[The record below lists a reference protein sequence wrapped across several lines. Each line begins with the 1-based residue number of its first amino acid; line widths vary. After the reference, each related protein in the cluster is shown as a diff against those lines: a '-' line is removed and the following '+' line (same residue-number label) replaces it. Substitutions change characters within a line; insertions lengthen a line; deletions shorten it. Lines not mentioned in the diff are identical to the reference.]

1 MENSEVRRELS
12 RLIGISVATLAIVVV
27 IVIAGIML
35 FRANLTFD
43 YRAVEEKFPV
53 YEEGM
58 LSSTRS
64 DIIKIIEQEYK
75 NPRSALEYSDGVK
88 EPWCADFVSWVY
100 NSAGHKF
107 NNPASKG
114 WRIPGVKTLQEYF
127 IEEERWHDKES
138 GSIPEPGD
146 VVIYDGGIF
155 GQHTNIVV
163 SVYYDEITTI
173 GGNENGKIM
182 MHKVDYNDGRYGI
195 LGYGSAE

>member
-1 MENSEVRRELS
+1 MDNSEVRKELS
-12 RLIGISVATLAIVVV
+12 RLIGISVATIAIVAV
-27 IVIAGIML
+27 IIIAGIML

-53 YEEGM
+53 YEEGQ
-58 LSSTRS
+58 LSQTRY

-100 NSAGHKF
+100 NSAGNK
-107 NNPASKG
+107 NKNPASQG
-114 WRIPGVKTLQEYF
+114 WRIPGVATLKEYF
-127 IEEERWHDKES
+127 EEEDRWHDKES
-138 GSIPEPGD
+138 GSIPEVGD
-146 VVIYDGGIF
+146 VIIYDGGIF

-182 MHKVDYNDGRYGI
+182 MHRIDYNDGRYGI
-195 LGYGSAE
+195 KGYGSAE